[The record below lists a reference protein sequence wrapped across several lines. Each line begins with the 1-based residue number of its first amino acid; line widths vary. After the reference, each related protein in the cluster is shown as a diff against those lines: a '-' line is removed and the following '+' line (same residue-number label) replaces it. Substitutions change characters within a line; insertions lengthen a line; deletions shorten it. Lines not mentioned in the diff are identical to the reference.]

1 MRILIVGAGA
11 TGGYFGARLAK
22 AGRDV
27 TFLVRPARAARLAA
41 DGLTVKS
48 PLGDFTIA
56 PRLATADRIDGHHD
70 VVLLTVKAYALEQ
83 ALTDVAPAVGPATMV
98 VPVLNGLRH
107 LDRISEVF
115 GAQALVGGVCKVGV
129 TLDDQGRIVHMNPMH
144 FLGYGEID
152 GQRSERTG
160 RLDAAMQ
167 GAGFDAQ
174 WSTTI
179 VRDLWE
185 KWIML
190 GAAGA
195 ITCLMQ
201 APIGEVVAAPHGHAF
216 ASALLDEVV
225 AVAVAAG
232 HPPRDEYVAETRA
245 LLTRA
250 GSPMAT
256 SMYRDM
262 QAGQPV
268 EVDQILGDLVARAQ
282 ALGVAVPRVAAA
294 CARLWVYQNRLQ
306 RA

>member
-1 MRILIVGAGA
+1 MRILVVGAGA

-41 DGLTVKS
+41 DGLSVKS

-56 PRLATADRIDGHHD
+56 PRLVTAERIDGPYD
-70 VVLLTVKAYALEQ
+70 AVLLTVKAYALEQ
-83 ALTDVAPAVGPATMV
+83 ALADVAPAVGPSTMV
-98 VPVLNGLRH
+98 VPVLNGIRH
-107 LDRISEVF
+107 LDRISEAF
-115 GAQALVGGVCKVGV
+115 GAQALVGGVCRVGV
-129 TLDDQGRIVHMNPMH
+129 TLDDQGRVVHMNRLH
-144 FLGYGEID
+144 DLAYGEID
-152 GQRSERTG
+152 GQRSQRTA
-160 RLDAAMQ
+160 RFDAAMQ

-185 KWIML
+185 KWVML
-190 GAAGA
+190 ASTGA

-201 APIGEVVAAPHGHAF
+201 APVGEVVAAPHGQAF

-225 AVAVAAG
+225 AIAVAAG
-232 HPPRDEYVAETRA
+232 HPPREEHVAQTRA

-250 GSPMAT
+250 GSPMVT
-256 SMYRDM
+256 SMSRDM
-262 QAGQPV
+262 QTGQAV
-268 EVDQILGDLVARAQ
+268 EVDQILGDLVTRAQ

-294 CARLWVYQNRLQ
+294 CARLWVYQNRLTGG
-306 RA
+306 

>member
-1 MRILIVGAGA
+1 MKILVVGAGA

-27 TFLVRPARAARLAA
+27 TFLVRPARAARLGA
-41 DGLTVKS
+41 DGLTVRS

-56 PRLATADRIDGHHD
+56 PKLVTTDRIDD
-70 VVLLTVKAYALEQ
+70 QYDLVLLTVKAYALEQ
-83 ALTDVAPAVGPATMV
+83 ALADVAPAVGPATMV
-98 VPVLNGLRH
+98 VPILNGLRH
-107 LDRISEVF
+107 LDRITEAF
-115 GAQALVGGVCKVGV
+115 GAPSLVGGVCKVGV
-129 TLDDQGRIVHMNPMH
+129 TLDDQGRIVHMNRMH
-144 FLGYGEID
+144 DLSYGEID
-152 GQRSERTG
+152 GRRSERTAA
-160 RLDAAMQ
+160 LDAAMQ
-167 GAGFDAQ
+167 GAGFDAR

-190 GAAGA
+190 ASAGA

-232 HPPRDEYVAETRA
+232 QPPRDDYVAETRA

-268 EVDQILGDLVARAQ
+268 EVDQILGDLVVRAQ

-294 CARLWVYQNRLQ
+294 CTRLWVYQNRLTG
-306 RA
+306 R